1 MIIVE
6 RNGLVTFR
14 VYLMHAENVELV
26 GSFTDRE
33 HGHAWL
39 NRAANG
45 WWSIC
50 LHLPPG
56 EHEFSYL
63 VDDRF
68 WVPDYAAAGLKRT
81 PDGQLVSL
89 LSMPPNEEA
98 AKTAEVA
105 AGRSAEGRDRK
116 HKPSVARRSPLL
128 SAGT

>member
-6 RNGLVTFR
+6 QNGLVTFR

-56 EHEFSYL
+56 DHEFSYL

-89 LSMPPNEEA
+89 LRMPTAAEPAEA
-98 AKTAEVA
+98 AKA
-105 AGRSAEGRDRK
+105 APGRTAEGRERK
-116 HKPSVARRSPLL
+116 EKALAIRRPLL
-128 SAGT
+128 AAGT